1 MSRVFVLIAIVA
13 LGTACGHSDADR
25 FGSLK
30 DAIQAGIDSTVA
42 RFSSQF
48 PDLALSVAW
57 KDASLDISLASG
69 NVSGRALTPQDTFLY
84 GSGTKPIT
92 AAAILRLIDQGKI
105 KGSDKVSSI
114 VDPYLKARG
123 KPPLADIFGEEIN
136 DATVLQLIRMNAGL
150 RDFEDSYEL
159 DSQVLADG
167 YQYWNIPFDA
177 MNFSVSQKNI
187 QAGLQYKGVG
197 NGSLYCK
204 PGSCTAYSS
213 TSFIVAGLVLVAEL
227 QPNSEWYDFDL
238 GAAVFEDR
246 TVYPSMSFPPNGP
259 TNGAYPSLSE
269 YLTTP
274 GSSVSSTWPKATIY
288 NQSTSI
294 LGFTCGNMVAS
305 PHDVAKFYYHL
316 LDSDVAHADPKPLIS
331 DQARAEMTH
340 FQELSRGWC
349 RNDMEY
355 GAGMMQIEYGKET
368 KEDPHGILVIGHEG
382 DTYGFVSSQGYVPS
396 LKGAYSVVANVD
408 HSAPMEHLTGQ
419 VLKIAKRWMAQHSEP
434 KMLIV

>member
-1 MSRVFVLIAIVA
+1 MACLSGLIAIVA
-13 LGTACGHSDADR
+13 FGAACGHSDSDH
-25 FGSLK
+25 SLK
-30 DAIQAGIDSTVA
+30 DALQQGIDSTLA
-42 RFSSQF
+42 HFGSQF

-57 KDASLDISLASG
+57 KDGTQDIRLAKGTGSG
-69 NVSGRALTPQDTFLY
+69 KDVTPQHTFLY

-92 AAAILRLIDQGKI
+92 AAAILRLIDQGKL
-105 KGSDKVSSI
+105 KASDKVSSI
-114 VDPYLKARG
+114 VDPYFKAHG

-136 DATVLQLIRMNAGL
+136 SATVLQLIRMNAGI

-159 DSQVLADG
+159 DSLVLG
-167 YQYWNIPFDA
+167 KGNEYWNIAYDA

-187 QAGLQYKGVG
+187 QAGSKYKGVG
-197 NGSLYCK
+197 SGPLYCK

-213 TSFIVAGLVLVAEL
+213 TSFIVAGLVLVAKL
-227 QPNSEWYDFDL
+227 QPEKEWYDFDL
-238 GAAVFEDR
+238 GDAVFENR
-246 TVYPSMSFPPNGP
+246 TAYPSVSFPPRGP
-259 TNGAYPSLSE
+259 PYAHLSD

-274 GSSVSSTWPKATIY
+274 GSSLSKTWPKETIY
-288 NQSTSI
+288 KQDTSI

-349 RNDMEY
+349 RNDMKY
-355 GAGMMQIEYGKET
+355 GAGLMQIQYGN
-368 KEDPHGILVIGHEG
+368 GQRLVNVIGHEG
-382 DTYGFVSSQGYVPS
+382 DTYGFVSSQGYIPA

-408 HSAPMEHLTGQ
+408 QSAPMEHLTTR
-419 VLKIAKRWMAQHSEP
+419 VLTAAKRYLESHQRSESE
-434 KMLIV
+434 MLIV